1 MQQNKMT
8 GLFIMLA
15 MLTAGH
21 AFAEDTTPDSAHPA
35 HDLKAD
41 TNQDGKISYD
51 EFRAS
56 HEKRMESTFKRMDAN
71 GDGFIDE
78 AEKQK
83 MHEKMRE
90 MRTKRKQ
97 PAP

>member
-1 MQQNKMT
+1 MQQNKMA

-21 AFAEDTTPDSAHPA
+21 AFAEDTTTDNARPA

-56 HEKRMESTFKRMDAN
+56 HEKRMEATFKRMDAN